1 VSDLIDENDD
11 LAPYVE
17 RLEQMTDA
25 EIEDEEGDAIALADD
40 DSGEL
45 LIEELEQFLRDQ
57 DER

>member
-1 VSDLIDENDD
+1 MPIDENDD

>member
-1 VSDLIDENDD
+1 
-11 LAPYVE
+11 
-17 RLEQMTDA
+17 MTDA